1 MPDDDIDPWG
11 DVSASDYEAKMENFG
26 IDPFTE
32 HKDTLPELNR
42 YMRRDIIYGQRDFG
56 KVAEAIRDGDAF
68 AMMTGLMP
76 SGTFHFGH
84 KMVADQMVYYQEQGA
99 DLYVA
104 VADLEAYAT
113 RDMSLQEA
121 REIAIEQYLTNYVA
135 LGLEPENLT
144 FYFQSE
150 GTPHYHAR
158 SKQFS
163 RHVTQSEV
171 EAIYGDISPGKTTSA
186 LTQVADILQP
196 QFEENGGPKPT
207 VVPIGT
213 DQDPHIRLTRDIA
226 ARFPGSGTPSS
237 FSRSSERQS
246 RSSSQDFSKPAAT
259 YHKFMRGLQ
268 GGKMSSSKPSSYI
281 ALMDTVEDAK
291 DKIDRAKT
299 GGQQSLDEHREQGA
313 DVSEDMVFE
322 LLAFHLIEDDDRLD
336 EIYQAYDGGK
346 MLSGELKQI
355 AKDRLETFLTEHQ
368 EKREQAKD
376 RLDAFMQ

>member
-1 MPDDDIDPWG
+1 MADIDPWG

-26 IDPFTE
+26 IDSFAE

-56 KVAEAIRDGDAF
+56 TVAEAIADGDDF

-84 KMVADQMVYYQEQGA
+84 KMVADQMIYYQEQGGE
-99 DLYVA
+99 LFVA

-121 REIAIEQYLTNYVA
+121 REIAIEEYLINYIA
-135 LGLEPENLT
+135 LGLDPENLT

-150 GTPHYHAR
+150 GSPHYHAR

-196 QFEENGGPKPT
+196 QFEEHGGPRPT

-226 ARFPGSGTPSS
+226 ARFQEQE
-237 FSRSSERQS
+237 FI
-246 RSSSQDFSKPAAT
+246 KPAAT

-268 GGKMSSSKPSSYI
+268 GGKMSSSKPTSYI
-281 ALMDTVEDAK
+281 ALTDTVEDAK

-322 LLAFHLIEDDDRLD
+322 LLAYHLIEDDDRLD
-336 EIYQAYDGGK
+336 EIYQAYDSGE

-355 AKDRLETFLTEHQ
+355 VKDRLEEFLTEHQ
-368 EKREQAKD
+368 ERREQARD
-376 RLDAFMQ
+376 RLDEFIQ